1 MNVNSVVYMKSIK
14 LLEVNFVVYMA
25 TKTEVP
31 TKNHVTKATIISDH
45 KKT

>member
-1 MNVNSVVYMKSIK
+1 MKVNSVAYMKSIK

-31 TKNHVTKATIISDH
+31 TKIMSPRLLLFQITKT
-45 KKT
+45 